1 MVVRITG
8 ERVCLWRA
16 VDHQGEV
23 LAMPARRRC
32 DTRAALRLMCEPK
45 RRVIREMRLP
55 QPDRV
60 FRLVLFLLDRRQ
72 PDEAPARRIADAVT
86 APGGLDQL
94 TK

>member
-1 MVVRITG
+1 MPSAAEPLPAPRRMVVRITG

-60 FRLVLFLLDRRQ
+60 FRLVLFLLDRR
-72 PDEAPARRIADAVT
+72 
-86 APGGLDQL
+86 
-94 TK
+94 

>member
-72 PDEAPARRIADAVT
+72 PDEAPDRRCRHRA
-86 APGGLDQL
+86 GGLDQL